1 MKQNKKKQSPKQEGV
16 LFRLKQ
22 SVAAV
27 QSSIFTGRESEVPG
41 ARD

>member
-1 MKQNKKKQSPKQEGV
+1 MKQNKKQSPKQAGV

-22 SVAAV
+22 SVSAV